1 MPASAVL
8 IYRSVFMTLVL
19 DMLDVHLV
27 LQGAAREYLVA
38 FQAEHL
44 EPSRAK

>member
-8 IYRSVFMTLVL
+8 IYRVFMILVL
-19 DMLDVHLV
+19 DMLDMHLV